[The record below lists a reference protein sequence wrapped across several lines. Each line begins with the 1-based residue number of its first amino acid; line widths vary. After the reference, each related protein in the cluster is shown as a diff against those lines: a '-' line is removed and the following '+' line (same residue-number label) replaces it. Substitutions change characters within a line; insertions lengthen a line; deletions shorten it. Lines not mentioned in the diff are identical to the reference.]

1 MVQFTI
7 TIAEQDGTAS
17 ILVTR
22 DYENPTELE
31 TAVLEQECRLGFARH
46 SDSIQKL
53 AKRSL
58 KQLSKKTVVG

>member
-22 DYENPTELE
+22 DYEKPTELE
-31 TAVLEQECRLGFARH
+31 TAILEQECRLGFARH
-46 SDSIQKL
+46 SDAIQKL
-53 AKRSL
+53 AERSL
-58 KQLSKKTVVG
+58 KQLNKRIVVG